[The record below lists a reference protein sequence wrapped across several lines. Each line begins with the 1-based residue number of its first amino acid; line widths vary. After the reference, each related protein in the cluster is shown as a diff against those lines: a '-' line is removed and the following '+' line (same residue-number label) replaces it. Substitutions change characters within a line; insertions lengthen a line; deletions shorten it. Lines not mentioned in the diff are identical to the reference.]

1 MGAEVVVDKVKEI
14 ATLTDIMQMFV
25 DKLKVLP
32 QNLEN
37 HALKLLMVLTI
48 LDITYQVFNVEEID
62 WTKWLTRKIMRVGLL
77 MWIIKEWDWLLREI
91 ATGFIRIGEIGFGGN
106 IKNCVYIDNPSKLI
120 SKANDIGDTILKA
133 TSMVSPRTW
142 ANLILWAF
150 LMVGFFFIAFSIIII
165 WIEFYMLTGI
175 GIMFIPFGT
184 LKVGENYFLNVC
196 KLVVGSGIKL
206 CVLNTMI
213 LLIEPIIEKI
223 TVTKGLGTGGFCYV
237 ITVVMILAYMTLKIP
252 DMAAAFLSGTPGMNA
267 AAAISTGMA
276 AVGLTLGG
284 LKTAINTVNAG
295 KGGVLGAKKGAE
307 TGSSIGGKVGGAV
320 GSLFGAGGAKVG
332 AKIGSAVG
340 GTVGAGLY
348 GTYSAAQ
355 LGKNFNK
362 NDNNSG
368 AKNSVKNAADKA
380 TEEASK
386 TATNTG
392 SSNDTGTS
400 KSSETTAS
408 SSTDTGTPSSV
419 ETTAS
424 PSTDTGTTT
433 SPEITTEPSIDTGSE
448 ANRKPFL
455 NGEELNETKG

>member
-1 MGAEVVVDKVKEI
+1 MGAEVVVEKVNQI
-14 ATLTDIMQMFV
+14 ATLTDVMEMFV

-62 WTKWLTRKIMRVGLL
+62 WTKWLVRKVMKVGLL
-77 MWIIKEWDWLLREI
+77 MWIIKEWDWLLKEI
-91 ATGFIRIGEIGFGGN
+91 VAGFIKIGEIGFGGK
-106 IKNCVYIDNPSKLI
+106 IQDCAYIDNPSKLI
-120 SKANDIGDTILKA
+120 SKANKAGDAILEA
-133 TSMVSPRTW
+133 TSMISPRTW

-213 LLIEPIIEKI
+213 LLIEPIIEKL
-223 TVTKGLGTGGFCYV
+223 TVTKNIGTNGFCYV

-284 LKTAINTVNAG
+284 IKSAVGVVDAG
-295 KGGVLGAKKGAE
+295 KGGVMGAKKGAE
-307 TGSSIGGKVGGAV
+307 TGGNIGGKVGGAV
-320 GSLFGAGGAKVG
+320 GSLFGKGGEAVG
-332 AKIGSAVG
+332 SKIGGVVG
-340 GTVGAGLY
+340 GTVGAGIY
-348 GTYSAAQ
+348 GTYSAAK

-368 AKNSVKNAADKA
+368 TKKTAKNVGDKV
-380 TEEASK
+380 TEEVSKAS
-386 TATNTG
+386 T
-392 SSNDTGTS
+392 DTGNSTS
-400 KSSETTAS
+400 HT
-408 SSTDTGTPSSV
+408 STDTGTQQAS
-419 ETTAS
+419 AS
-424 PSTDTGTTT
+424 PDTKETFNTT
-433 SPEITTEPSIDTGSE
+433 SDTGSE
-448 ANRKPFL
+448 LTRESP
-455 NGEELNETKG
+455 LNEEQK

>member
-1 MGAEVVVDKVKEI
+1 MGAEVVIGKINQI
-14 ATLTDIMQMFV
+14 ATLTDVMEMFV

-48 LDITYQVFNVEEID
+48 LDITYQVFSVEEID
-62 WTKWLTRKIMRVGLL
+62 WTKWLVRKVMKVGLL
-77 MWIIKEWDWLLREI
+77 MWIIKEWDWLLGEI
-91 ATGFIRIGEIGFGGN
+91 VAGFIKIGEIGFGGN
-106 IKNCVYIDNPSKLI
+106 IQDCVYIDNPSKLI
-120 SKANDIGDTILKA
+120 SKANKAGDAILEA
-133 TSMVSPRTW
+133 TSMISPRTW

-213 LLIEPIIEKI
+213 LLIEPIIEKL
-223 TVTKGLGTGGFCYV
+223 TVTKNIGTYGFCYV

-284 LKTAINTVNAG
+284 IKSAVGAVDAT
-295 KGGVLGAKKGAE
+295 KGGVMGAKKGAE
-307 TGSSIGGKVGGAV
+307 TGGDIGGKIGGTV
-320 GSLFGAGGAKVG
+320 GSLFGKGGEAVG
-332 AKIGSAVG
+332 SKIGSVIG
-340 GTVGAGLY
+340 GTVGAGIY
-348 GTYSAAQ
+348 GTYSAAK

-368 AKNSVKNAADKA
+368 TKKTAKNAADKV
-380 TEEASK
+380 TEEVSK
-386 TATNTG
+386 TSA
-392 SSNDTGTS
+392 DTGNSTS
-400 KSSETTAS
+400 HV
-408 SSTDTGTPSSV
+408 STDTGTQQPSAGP
-419 ETTAS
+419 ETKENFN
-424 PSTDTGTTT
+424 PT
-433 SPEITTEPSIDTGSE
+433 SDTGSE
-448 ANRKPFL
+448 LTRESP
-455 NGEELNETKG
+455 LNEEQK

>member
-1 MGAEVVVDKVKEI
+1 MGAEVVIGKINQI

-48 LDITYQVFNVEEID
+48 LDITYQVFSVEEID
-62 WTKWLTRKIMRVGLL
+62 WTKWLVRKVMKVGLL
-77 MWIIKEWDWLLREI
+77 MWIIKEWDWLLGEI
-91 ATGFIRIGEIGFGGN
+91 VAGFIKIGEIGFGGN
-106 IKNCVYIDNPSKLI
+106 IQDCVYIDNPSKLI
-120 SKANDIGDTILKA
+120 SKANKAGDAILEA
-133 TSMVSPRTW
+133 TSMISPRTW

-213 LLIEPIIEKI
+213 LLIEPIIEKL
-223 TVTKGLGTGGFCYV
+223 TVTKNIGTYGFCYV

-284 LKTAINTVNAG
+284 IKSAVGAVDAT
-295 KGGVLGAKKGAE
+295 KGGVMGAKKGAE
-307 TGSSIGGKVGGAV
+307 TGGDIGGKIGGTV
-320 GSLFGAGGAKVG
+320 GSLFGKGGEAVG
-332 AKIGSAVG
+332 SKIGSVIG
-340 GTVGAGLY
+340 GTVGAGVY

-368 AKNSVKNAADKA
+368 TKKTAKNAADKV
-380 TEEASK
+380 TEEVSK
-386 TATNTG
+386 TSADIGN
-392 SSNDTGTS
+392 STS
-400 KSSETTAS
+400 HV
-408 SSTDTGTPSSV
+408 STDTGTQQPSAGP
-419 ETTAS
+419 ETKENFN
-424 PSTDTGTTT
+424 PT
-433 SPEITTEPSIDTGSE
+433 SDTGSE
-448 ANRKPFL
+448 LTRESP
-455 NGEELNETKG
+455 LNEEQK

>member
-1 MGAEVVVDKVKEI
+1 MGAEVVIGKINQI
-14 ATLTDIMQMFV
+14 ATLTDVMEMFV

-48 LDITYQVFNVEEID
+48 LDITYQVFSVEEID
-62 WTKWLTRKIMRVGLL
+62 WTKWLVRKVMKVGLL
-77 MWIIKEWDWLLREI
+77 MWIIKEWDWLLGEI
-91 ATGFIRIGEIGFGGN
+91 VAGFIKIGEIGFGGN
-106 IKNCVYIDNPSKLI
+106 IQDCVYIDNPSKLI
-120 SKANDIGDTILKA
+120 SKANKAGDAILEA
-133 TSMVSPRTW
+133 TSMISPRTW

-213 LLIEPIIEKI
+213 LLIEPIIEKL
-223 TVTKGLGTGGFCYV
+223 TVTKNIGTNGFCYV

-284 LKTAINTVNAG
+284 IKSAVGAVDAT
-295 KGGVLGAKKGAE
+295 KGGVMGAKKGAE
-307 TGSSIGGKVGGAV
+307 TGGDIGGKIGGTV
-320 GSLFGAGGAKVG
+320 GSLFGKGGEAVG
-332 AKIGSAVG
+332 SKIGSVIG
-340 GTVGAGLY
+340 GTVGAGVY
-348 GTYSAAQ
+348 GTYSAAK

-368 AKNSVKNAADKA
+368 TKKTAKNAADKV
-380 TEEASK
+380 TEEVSK
-386 TATNTG
+386 TSADIGN
-392 SSNDTGTS
+392 STS
-400 KSSETTAS
+400 HV
-408 SSTDTGTPSSV
+408 STDTGTQQPSAGP
-419 ETTAS
+419 ETKENFN
-424 PSTDTGTTT
+424 PT
-433 SPEITTEPSIDTGSE
+433 SDTGSE
-448 ANRKPFL
+448 LTRESP
-455 NGEELNETKG
+455 LNEEQK

>member
-1 MGAEVVVDKVKEI
+1 MGAEVVVGKINQI
-14 ATLTDIMQMFV
+14 ATLTDVMEMFI

-62 WTKWLTRKIMRVGLL
+62 WTKWLVRKVMKVGLL

-91 ATGFIRIGEIGFGGN
+91 VAGFIKIGEIGFGGN
-106 IKNCVYIDNPSKLI
+106 IQDCVYIDNPSKLI
-120 SKANDIGDTILKA
+120 SKANKAGDAILEA
-133 TSMVSPRTW
+133 TSMISPRTW

-150 LMVGFFFIAFSIIII
+150 LMIGFFFIAFSIIII

-213 LLIEPIIEKI
+213 LLIEPIIEKL
-223 TVTKGLGTGGFCYV
+223 TVTKNIGTNGFCYV
-237 ITVVMILAYMTLKIP
+237 ITVIMILAYMTLKIP

-284 LKTAINTVNAG
+284 IKSAVGAVDAG
-295 KGGVLGAKKGAE
+295 KGGIMGAKKGAE
-307 TGSSIGGKVGGAV
+307 TGSNIGGKVGGAV
-320 GSLFGAGGAKVG
+320 GSLFGKSGEAVG
-332 AKIGSAVG
+332 SKIGSAVG
-340 GTVGAGLY
+340 GTMGAGVY
-348 GTYSAAQ
+348 GTYSAAK

-368 AKNSVKNAADKA
+368 TKKTAKNAADKV
-380 TEEASK
+380 TEEVSKAS
-386 TATNTG
+386 A
-392 SSNDTGTS
+392 DTGNTS
-400 KSSETTAS
+400 HPP
-408 SSTDTGTPSSV
+408 TDTGTQQASASS
-419 ETTAS
+419 
-424 PSTDTGTTT
+424 DTKENFNTT
-433 SPEITTEPSIDTGSE
+433 SDTGSE
-448 ANRKPFL
+448 LTRESP
-455 NGEELNETKG
+455 LNEEQK

>member
-1 MGAEVVVDKVKEI
+1 MGAEVVIGKINQI
-14 ATLTDIMQMFV
+14 ATLTDVMEMFV

-48 LDITYQVFNVEEID
+48 LDITYQVFSVEEID
-62 WTKWLTRKIMRVGLL
+62 WTKWLVRKVMKVGLL
-77 MWIIKEWDWLLREI
+77 MWIIKEWDWLLGEI
-91 ATGFIRIGEIGFGGN
+91 VAGFIKIGEIGFGGN
-106 IKNCVYIDNPSKLI
+106 IQDCVYIDNPSKLI
-120 SKANDIGDTILKA
+120 SKANKAGDAILEA
-133 TSMVSPRTW
+133 TSMISPRTW

-213 LLIEPIIEKI
+213 LLIEPIIEKL
-223 TVTKGLGTGGFCYV
+223 TVTKNIGTNGFCYV

-284 LKTAINTVNAG
+284 IKSAVGAVDAT
-295 KGGVLGAKKGAE
+295 KGGVMGAKKGAE
-307 TGSSIGGKVGGAV
+307 TGGDIGGKIGGTV
-320 GSLFGAGGAKVG
+320 GSLFGKGGEAVG
-332 AKIGSAVG
+332 SKIGSVIG
-340 GTVGAGLY
+340 GTVGAGIY
-348 GTYSAAQ
+348 GTYSAAK

-368 AKNSVKNAADKA
+368 TKKTAKNAADKV
-380 TEEASK
+380 TEEVSK
-386 TATNTG
+386 TSA
-392 SSNDTGTS
+392 DTGNSTS
-400 KSSETTAS
+400 HV
-408 SSTDTGTPSSV
+408 STDTGTQQPSAGP
-419 ETTAS
+419 ETKENFN
-424 PSTDTGTTT
+424 PT
-433 SPEITTEPSIDTGSE
+433 SDTGSE
-448 ANRKPFL
+448 LTRESP
-455 NGEELNETKG
+455 LNEEQK

>member
-1 MGAEVVVDKVKEI
+1 MGAEVVIGKINQI
-14 ATLTDIMQMFV
+14 ATLTDVMEMFV

-48 LDITYQVFNVEEID
+48 LDITYQVFSVEEID
-62 WTKWLTRKIMRVGLL
+62 WTKWLVRKVMKVGLL
-77 MWIIKEWDWLLREI
+77 MWIIKEWDWLLGEI
-91 ATGFIRIGEIGFGGN
+91 VAGFIKIGEIGFGGN
-106 IKNCVYIDNPSKLI
+106 IQDCVYIDNPSKLI
-120 SKANDIGDTILKA
+120 SKANKAGDAILEA
-133 TSMVSPRTW
+133 TSMISPRTW

-213 LLIEPIIEKI
+213 LLIEPIIEKL
-223 TVTKGLGTGGFCYV
+223 TVTKNIGTNGFCYV

-284 LKTAINTVNAG
+284 IKSAVGAVDAG
-295 KGGVLGAKKGAE
+295 KGGVMGAKKGAE
-307 TGSSIGGKVGGAV
+307 TGGNIGGKVGGAV
-320 GSLFGAGGAKVG
+320 GSLFGKGGEAVG
-332 AKIGSAVG
+332 SKIGGVVG
-340 GTVGAGLY
+340 GTVGAGIY
-348 GTYSAAQ
+348 GTYSAAK

-368 AKNSVKNAADKA
+368 TKKTAKNVGDKV
-380 TEEASK
+380 TEEVSKAS
-386 TATNTG
+386 T
-392 SSNDTGTS
+392 DTGNSTS
-400 KSSETTAS
+400 HT
-408 SSTDTGTPSSV
+408 STDTGTQQAS
-419 ETTAS
+419 AS
-424 PSTDTGTTT
+424 PDTKETFNTT
-433 SPEITTEPSIDTGSE
+433 SDTGSE
-448 ANRKPFL
+448 LTRESP
-455 NGEELNETKG
+455 LNEEQK

>member
-1 MGAEVVVDKVKEI
+1 MGAEVVIGKINQI
-14 ATLTDIMQMFV
+14 ATLTDVMEMFV

-48 LDITYQVFNVEEID
+48 LDITYQVFSVEEID
-62 WTKWLTRKIMRVGLL
+62 WTKWLVRKVMKVGLL
-77 MWIIKEWDWLLREI
+77 MWIIKEWDWLLGEI
-91 ATGFIRIGEIGFGGN
+91 VAGFIKIGEIGFGGN
-106 IKNCVYIDNPSKLI
+106 IQDCVYIDNPSKLI
-120 SKANDIGDTILKA
+120 SKANKAGDAILEA
-133 TSMVSPRTW
+133 TSMISPRTW

-213 LLIEPIIEKI
+213 LLIEPIIEKL
-223 TVTKGLGTGGFCYV
+223 TVTKNIGTYGFCYV

-284 LKTAINTVNAG
+284 IKSAVGAVDAT
-295 KGGVLGAKKGAE
+295 KGGVMGAKKGAE
-307 TGSSIGGKVGGAV
+307 TGGDIGGK
-320 GSLFGAGGAKVG
+320 
-332 AKIGSAVG
+332 IG
-340 GTVGAGLY
+340 GTVGAGVLV
-348 GTYSAAQ
+348 
-355 LGKNFNK
+355 LK
-362 NDNNSG
+362 
-368 AKNSVKNAADKA
+368 
-380 TEEASK
+380 
-386 TATNTG
+386 
-392 SSNDTGTS
+392 
-400 KSSETTAS
+400 
-408 SSTDTGTPSSV
+408 
-419 ETTAS
+419 
-424 PSTDTGTTT
+424 
-433 SPEITTEPSIDTGSE
+433 
-448 ANRKPFL
+448 
-455 NGEELNETKG
+455 

>member
-1 MGAEVVVDKVKEI
+1 MGAEVVVEKVNQI
-14 ATLTDIMQMFV
+14 ATLTDVMEMFV

-62 WTKWLTRKIMRVGLL
+62 WTKWLVRKVMKVGLL
-77 MWIIKEWDWLLREI
+77 MWIIKEWDWLLGEI
-91 ATGFIRIGEIGFGGN
+91 VAGFIKIGEIGFGGK
-106 IKNCVYIDNPSKLI
+106 IQDCAYIDNPSKLI
-120 SKANDIGDTILKA
+120 SKANKAGDAILEA
-133 TSMVSPRTW
+133 TSMISPRTW

-213 LLIEPIIEKI
+213 LLIEPIIEKL
-223 TVTKGLGTGGFCYV
+223 TVTKNIGTNGFCYV

-284 LKTAINTVNAG
+284 IKSAVGAVDAG
-295 KGGVLGAKKGAE
+295 KGGVMGAKKGAE
-307 TGSSIGGKVGGAV
+307 TGGNIGGKVGGAV
-320 GSLFGAGGAKVG
+320 GSLFGKGGEAVG
-332 AKIGSAVG
+332 SKIGGVVG
-340 GTVGAGLY
+340 GTVGAGVY
-348 GTYSAAQ
+348 GTYSAAK

-368 AKNSVKNAADKA
+368 TKKTAKNVGDKV
-380 TEEASK
+380 TEEVSKAS
-386 TATNTG
+386 T
-392 SSNDTGTS
+392 DTGNSTS
-400 KSSETTAS
+400 HT
-408 SSTDTGTPSSV
+408 STDTGTQQAS
-419 ETTAS
+419 AS
-424 PSTDTGTTT
+424 PDTKETFNTT
-433 SPEITTEPSIDTGSE
+433 SDTGSE
-448 ANRKPFL
+448 LTRESP
-455 NGEELNETKG
+455 LNEEQK

>member
-1 MGAEVVVDKVKEI
+1 MGAEVVVEKVNQI
-14 ATLTDIMQMFV
+14 ATLTDVMEMFV

-62 WTKWLTRKIMRVGLL
+62 WTKWLVRKVMKVGLL
-77 MWIIKEWDWLLREI
+77 MWIIKEWDWLLKEI
-91 ATGFIRIGEIGFGGN
+91 VAGFIKIGEIGFGGK
-106 IKNCVYIDNPSKLI
+106 IQDCAYIDNPSKLI
-120 SKANDIGDTILKA
+120 SKANKAGDAILEA
-133 TSMVSPRTW
+133 TSMISPRTW

-213 LLIEPIIEKI
+213 LLIEPIIEKL
-223 TVTKGLGTGGFCYV
+223 TVTKNIGTNGFCYV

-284 LKTAINTVNAG
+284 IKSAVGAVDAG
-295 KGGVLGAKKGAE
+295 KGGVMGAKKGAE
-307 TGSSIGGKVGGAV
+307 TGGNIGGKVGGAV
-320 GSLFGAGGAKVG
+320 GSLFGKGGEAVG
-332 AKIGSAVG
+332 SKIGGVVG
-340 GTVGAGLY
+340 GTVGAGVY
-348 GTYSAAQ
+348 GTYSAAK

-368 AKNSVKNAADKA
+368 TKKTAKNVGDKV
-380 TEEASK
+380 TEEVSKAS
-386 TATNTG
+386 T
-392 SSNDTGTS
+392 DTGNSTS
-400 KSSETTAS
+400 HT
-408 SSTDTGTPSSV
+408 STDTGTQQAS
-419 ETTAS
+419 AS
-424 PSTDTGTTT
+424 PDTKETFNTT
-433 SPEITTEPSIDTGSE
+433 SDTGSE
-448 ANRKPFL
+448 LTRESP
-455 NGEELNETKG
+455 LNEEQK

>member
-1 MGAEVVVDKVKEI
+1 MGAEVVIGKINQI
-14 ATLTDIMQMFV
+14 ATLTDVMEMFV

-48 LDITYQVFNVEEID
+48 LDITYQVFSVEEID
-62 WTKWLTRKIMRVGLL
+62 WTKWLVRKVMKVGLL
-77 MWIIKEWDWLLREI
+77 MWIIKEWDWLLGEI
-91 ATGFIRIGEIGFGGN
+91 VAGFIKIGEIGFGGN
-106 IKNCVYIDNPSKLI
+106 IQDCVYIDNPSKLI
-120 SKANDIGDTILKA
+120 SKANKAGDAILEA
-133 TSMVSPRTW
+133 TSMISPRTW

-213 LLIEPIIEKI
+213 LLIEPIIEKL
-223 TVTKGLGTGGFCYV
+223 TVTKNIGTYGFCYV

-284 LKTAINTVNAG
+284 IKSAVGAVDAT
-295 KGGVLGAKKGAE
+295 KGGVMGAKKGAE
-307 TGSSIGGKVGGAV
+307 TGGDIGGKIGGTV
-320 GSLFGAGGAKVG
+320 GSLFGKGGEAIG
-332 AKIGSAVG
+332 SKIGSVIG
-340 GTVGAGLY
+340 GTVGAGVY
-348 GTYSAAQ
+348 GTYSAAK

-368 AKNSVKNAADKA
+368 TKKTAKNAADKV
-380 TEEASK
+380 TEEVSK
-386 TATNTG
+386 TSADIGN
-392 SSNDTGTS
+392 STS
-400 KSSETTAS
+400 HV
-408 SSTDTGTPSSV
+408 STDTGTQQPSAGP
-419 ETTAS
+419 ETKENFN
-424 PSTDTGTTT
+424 PT
-433 SPEITTEPSIDTGSE
+433 SDTGSE
-448 ANRKPFL
+448 LTRESP
-455 NGEELNETKG
+455 LNEEQK

>member
-1 MGAEVVVDKVKEI
+1 MGAEVVVGKINQI
-14 ATLTDIMQMFV
+14 ATLTDVMEMFI

-62 WTKWLTRKIMRVGLL
+62 WTKWLVRKVMKVGLL

-91 ATGFIRIGEIGFGGN
+91 VAGFIKIGEIGFGGN
-106 IKNCVYIDNPSKLI
+106 IQDCVYIDNPSKLI
-120 SKANDIGDTILKA
+120 SKANKAGDAILEA
-133 TSMVSPRTW
+133 TSMISPRTW

-150 LMVGFFFIAFSIIII
+150 LMIGFFFIAFSIIII

-213 LLIEPIIEKI
+213 LLIEPIIEKL
-223 TVTKGLGTGGFCYV
+223 TVTKNIGTNGFCYV
-237 ITVVMILAYMTLKIP
+237 ITVIMILAYMTLKIP

-284 LKTAINTVNAG
+284 IKSAVGAVDAG
-295 KGGVLGAKKGAE
+295 KGGIMGAKKGAE
-307 TGSSIGGKVGGAV
+307 TGSNIGGKVGGAV
-320 GSLFGAGGAKVG
+320 GSLFGKSGEAVG
-332 AKIGSAVG
+332 SKIGSAVG
-340 GTVGAGLY
+340 GTMGAGVY
-348 GTYSAAQ
+348 GTYSAAK

-368 AKNSVKNAADKA
+368 TKKTAKNAADKV
-380 TEEASK
+380 TEEVSKAS
-386 TATNTG
+386 A
-392 SSNDTGTS
+392 DTGNTS
-400 KSSETTAS
+400 HPP
-408 SSTDTGTPSSV
+408 TDTGTQQASASS
-419 ETTAS
+419 
-424 PSTDTGTTT
+424 DTKENFNTT
-433 SPEITTEPSIDTGSE
+433 SDTGSE
-448 ANRKPFL
+448 LTREFP
-455 NGEELNETKG
+455 LNEEQK

>member
-120 SKANDIGDTILKA
+120 SKANEIGDTILKA

-213 LLIEPIIEKI
+213 LLIEPIIEKL
-223 TVTKGLGTGGFCYV
+223 TVTKNIGTYGFCYV

-284 LKTAINTVNAG
+284 IKSAVGAVDAT
-295 KGGVLGAKKGAE
+295 KGGVMGAKKGAE
-307 TGSSIGGKVGGAV
+307 TGGDIGGKIGGTV
-320 GSLFGAGGAKVG
+320 GSLFGKGGEAVG
-332 AKIGSAVG
+332 SKIGSVIG
-340 GTVGAGLY
+340 GTVGAGIY
-348 GTYSAAQ
+348 GTYSAAK

-368 AKNSVKNAADKA
+368 TKKTAKNAADKV
-380 TEEASK
+380 TEEVSK
-386 TATNTG
+386 TSA
-392 SSNDTGTS
+392 DTGNSTS
-400 KSSETTAS
+400 HV
-408 SSTDTGTPSSV
+408 STDTGTQQASAGP
-419 ETTAS
+419 ETEENFN
-424 PSTDTGTTT
+424 PT
-433 SPEITTEPSIDTGSE
+433 SDTGSE
-448 ANRKPFL
+448 LTRESPRN
-455 NGEELNETKG
+455 EEQK

>member
-1 MGAEVVVDKVKEI
+1 MGAEVVIGKINQI
-14 ATLTDIMQMFV
+14 ATLTDVMEMFV

-48 LDITYQVFNVEEID
+48 LDITYQVFSVEEID
-62 WTKWLTRKIMRVGLL
+62 WTKWLVRKVMKVGLL
-77 MWIIKEWDWLLREI
+77 MWIIKEWDWLLGEI
-91 ATGFIRIGEIGFGGN
+91 VAGFIKIGEIGFGGN
-106 IKNCVYIDNPSKLI
+106 IQDCVYIDNPSKLI
-120 SKANDIGDTILKA
+120 SKANKAGDAILEA
-133 TSMVSPRTW
+133 TSMISPRTW

-213 LLIEPIIEKI
+213 LLIEPIIEKL
-223 TVTKGLGTGGFCYV
+223 TVTKNIGTYGFCYV

-284 LKTAINTVNAG
+284 IKSAVGAVDAT
-295 KGGVLGAKKGAE
+295 KGGVMGAKKGAE
-307 TGSSIGGKVGGAV
+307 TGGDIGGKIGGTV
-320 GSLFGAGGAKVG
+320 GSLFGKGGEAVG
-332 AKIGSAVG
+332 SKIGSVIG
-340 GTVGAGLY
+340 GTVGAGVY
-348 GTYSAAQ
+348 GTYSAAK

-368 AKNSVKNAADKA
+368 TKKTAKNVGDKV
-380 TEEASK
+380 TEEVSKAS
-386 TATNTG
+386 T
-392 SSNDTGTS
+392 DTGNSTS
-400 KSSETTAS
+400 HT
-408 SSTDTGTPSSV
+408 STDTGTQQAS
-419 ETTAS
+419 AS
-424 PSTDTGTTT
+424 PDTKETFNTT
-433 SPEITTEPSIDTGSE
+433 SDTGSE
-448 ANRKPFL
+448 LTRESP
-455 NGEELNETKG
+455 LNEEQK

>member
-1 MGAEVVVDKVKEI
+1 MGAEVVVGKINQI
-14 ATLTDIMQMFV
+14 ATLTDVMEMFV

-62 WTKWLTRKIMRVGLL
+62 WTKWLVRKVMKVGLL

-91 ATGFIRIGEIGFGGN
+91 VAGFIKIGEIGFGGN
-106 IKNCVYIDNPSKLI
+106 IQDCVYIDNPSKLI
-120 SKANDIGDTILKA
+120 SKANKAGDAILEA
-133 TSMVSPRTW
+133 TSMISPRTW

-213 LLIEPIIEKI
+213 LLIEPIIEKL
-223 TVTKGLGTGGFCYV
+223 TVTKNIGTYGFCYV

-284 LKTAINTVNAG
+284 IKSAVGAVDAT
-295 KGGVLGAKKGAE
+295 KGGVMGAKKGAE
-307 TGSSIGGKVGGAV
+307 TGGNIGGKIGGTV
-320 GSLFGAGGAKVG
+320 GSLFGAGGEAAG
-332 AKIGSAVG
+332 SKIGSVVG
-340 GTVGAGLY
+340 GTIGAGVY
-348 GTYSAAQ
+348 GTYSAAK

-368 AKNSVKNAADKA
+368 TKKTAKNAADKV
-380 TEEASK
+380 TEEVSKAS
-386 TATNTG
+386 ADTG
-392 SSNDTGTS
+392 KSASHAPIDTGTQQTS
-400 KSSETTAS
+400 PSPETKENFNTTS
-408 SSTDTGTPSSV
+408 DTGNELTR
-419 ETTAS
+419 ES
-424 PSTDTGTTT
+424 P
-433 SPEITTEPSIDTGSE
+433 
-448 ANRKPFL
+448 
-455 NGEELNETKG
+455 LNEEQK

>member
-1 MGAEVVVDKVKEI
+1 MGAEVVIGKINQI
-14 ATLTDIMQMFV
+14 ATLTDVMEMFV

-48 LDITYQVFNVEEID
+48 LDITYQVFSVEEID
-62 WTKWLTRKIMRVGLL
+62 WTKWLVRKVMKVGLL
-77 MWIIKEWDWLLREI
+77 MWIIKEWDWLLGEI
-91 ATGFIRIGEIGFGGN
+91 VAGFIKIGEIGFGGN
-106 IKNCVYIDNPSKLI
+106 IQDCVYIDNPSKLI
-120 SKANDIGDTILKA
+120 SKANKAGDAILEA
-133 TSMVSPRTW
+133 TSMISPRTW

-213 LLIEPIIEKI
+213 LLIEPIIEKL
-223 TVTKGLGTGGFCYV
+223 TVTKNIGTYGFCYV

-284 LKTAINTVNAG
+284 IKSAVGAVDAT
-295 KGGVLGAKKGAE
+295 KGGVMGAKKGAE
-307 TGSSIGGKVGGAV
+307 TGGGIGGKIGGTV
-320 GSLFGAGGAKVG
+320 GSLFGKGGEAVG
-332 AKIGSAVG
+332 SKIGSVIG
-340 GTVGAGLY
+340 GTVGAGIY
-348 GTYSAAQ
+348 GTYSAAK

-368 AKNSVKNAADKA
+368 TKKTAKNAADKV
-380 TEEASK
+380 TEEVSK
-386 TATNTG
+386 TSADIGN
-392 SSNDTGTS
+392 STS
-400 KSSETTAS
+400 HV
-408 SSTDTGTPSSV
+408 STDTGTQQPS
-419 ETTAS
+419 AG
-424 PSTDTGTTT
+424 P
-433 SPEITTEPSIDTGSE
+433 
-448 ANRKPFL
+448 
-455 NGEELNETKG
+455 ETKENFNPTSDTEVN

>member
-1 MGAEVVVDKVKEI
+1 MGAEVVVEKVNQI
-14 ATLTDIMQMFV
+14 ATLTDVMEMFV

-62 WTKWLTRKIMRVGLL
+62 WTKWLVRKVMKVGLL
-77 MWIIKEWDWLLREI
+77 MWIIKEWDWLLGEI
-91 ATGFIRIGEIGFGGN
+91 VAGFIKIGEIGFGGK
-106 IKNCVYIDNPSKLI
+106 IQDCAYIDNPSKLI
-120 SKANDIGDTILKA
+120 SKANKAGDAILEA
-133 TSMVSPRTW
+133 TSMISPRTW

-213 LLIEPIIEKI
+213 LLIEPIIEKL
-223 TVTKGLGTGGFCYV
+223 TVTKNIGTNGFCYV

-284 LKTAINTVNAG
+284 IKSAVGAVDAG
-295 KGGVLGAKKGAE
+295 KGGVMGAKKGAE
-307 TGSSIGGKVGGAV
+307 TGGNIGGKVGGAV
-320 GSLFGAGGAKVG
+320 GSLFGKGGEAVG
-332 AKIGSAVG
+332 SKIGGVVG
-340 GTVGAGLY
+340 GTVGAGVY
-348 GTYSAAQ
+348 GTYSAAK

-368 AKNSVKNAADKA
+368 TKKTAKNVGDKV
-380 TEEASK
+380 TEEVSKAS
-386 TATNTG
+386 T
-392 SSNDTGTS
+392 DTGNSTS
-400 KSSETTAS
+400 HT
-408 SSTDTGTPSSV
+408 STDTGTQQASANPDTK
-419 ETTAS
+419 ETFN
-424 PSTDTGTTT
+424 TT
-433 SPEITTEPSIDTGSE
+433 SDTGSE
-448 ANRKPFL
+448 LTRESP
-455 NGEELNETKG
+455 LNEEQK

>member
-1 MGAEVVVDKVKEI
+1 MGAEVVIGKINQI
-14 ATLTDIMQMFV
+14 ATLTDVMEMFV

-48 LDITYQVFNVEEID
+48 LDITYQVFSVEEID
-62 WTKWLTRKIMRVGLL
+62 WTKWLVRKVMKVGLL
-77 MWIIKEWDWLLREI
+77 MWIIKEWDWLLGEI
-91 ATGFIRIGEIGFGGN
+91 VAGFIKIGEIGFGGN
-106 IKNCVYIDNPSKLI
+106 IQDCVYIDNPSKLI
-120 SKANDIGDTILKA
+120 SKANKAGDAILEA
-133 TSMVSPRTW
+133 TSMISPRTW

-213 LLIEPIIEKI
+213 LLIEPIIEKL
-223 TVTKGLGTGGFCYV
+223 TVTKNIGTYGFCYV

-284 LKTAINTVNAG
+284 IKSAVGAVDAT
-295 KGGVLGAKKGAE
+295 KGGVMGAKKGAE
-307 TGSSIGGKVGGAV
+307 TGGGIGGKIGGTV
-320 GSLFGAGGAKVG
+320 GSLFGKGGEAVG
-332 AKIGSAVG
+332 SKIGSVIG
-340 GTVGAGLY
+340 GTVGAGIY
-348 GTYSAAQ
+348 GTYSAAK

-368 AKNSVKNAADKA
+368 TKKTAKNAADKV
-380 TEEASK
+380 TEEVSK
-386 TATNTG
+386 TSADIGN
-392 SSNDTGTS
+392 STS
-400 KSSETTAS
+400 HV
-408 SSTDTGTPSSV
+408 STDTGTQQPSAGP
-419 ETTAS
+419 ETKENFN
-424 PSTDTGTTT
+424 PT
-433 SPEITTEPSIDTGSE
+433 SDTGSE
-448 ANRKPFL
+448 LTRESP
-455 NGEELNETKG
+455 LNEEQK

>member
-120 SKANDIGDTILKA
+120 SKANEIGDTILKA

-213 LLIEPIIEKI
+213 LLIEPIIEKL
-223 TVTKGLGTGGFCYV
+223 TVTKNIGTYGFCYV

-284 LKTAINTVNAG
+284 IKSAVGAVDAT
-295 KGGVLGAKKGAE
+295 KGGVMGAKKGAE
-307 TGSSIGGKVGGAV
+307 TGGDIGGKIGGTV
-320 GSLFGAGGAKVG
+320 GSLFGKGGEAVG
-332 AKIGSAVG
+332 SKIGSVIG
-340 GTVGAGLY
+340 GTVGAGVY
-348 GTYSAAQ
+348 GTYSAAK

-368 AKNSVKNAADKA
+368 TKKTAKNAADKV
-380 TEEASK
+380 TEEVSK
-386 TATNTG
+386 TSADIGN
-392 SSNDTGTS
+392 STS
-400 KSSETTAS
+400 HV
-408 SSTDTGTPSSV
+408 STDTGTQQPSAGP
-419 ETTAS
+419 ETKENFN
-424 PSTDTGTTT
+424 PT
-433 SPEITTEPSIDTGSE
+433 SDTGSE
-448 ANRKPFL
+448 LTRESP
-455 NGEELNETKG
+455 LNEEQK

>member
-1 MGAEVVVDKVKEI
+1 MGAEVVVGKINQI
-14 ATLTDIMQMFV
+14 ATLTDVMEMFI

-62 WTKWLTRKIMRVGLL
+62 WTKWLVRKVMKVGLL
-77 MWIIKEWDWLLREI
+77 MWIIKEWDWLLGEI
-91 ATGFIRIGEIGFGGN
+91 VAGFIKIGEIGFGGN
-106 IKNCVYIDNPSKLI
+106 IQDCVYIDNPSKLI
-120 SKANDIGDTILKA
+120 SKANKAGDAILEA
-133 TSMVSPRTW
+133 TSMISPRTW

-150 LMVGFFFIAFSIIII
+150 LMIGFFFIAFSIIII

-213 LLIEPIIEKI
+213 LLIEPIIEKL
-223 TVTKGLGTGGFCYV
+223 TVTKNIGTNGFCYV
-237 ITVVMILAYMTLKIP
+237 ITVIMILAYMTLKIP

-284 LKTAINTVNAG
+284 IKSAVGAVDAG
-295 KGGVLGAKKGAE
+295 KGGIMGAKKGAE
-307 TGSSIGGKVGGAV
+307 TGSNIGGKVGGAV
-320 GSLFGAGGAKVG
+320 GSLFGKSGEAVG
-332 AKIGSAVG
+332 SKIGSAVG
-340 GTVGAGLY
+340 GTMGAGVY
-348 GTYSAAQ
+348 GTYSAAK

-368 AKNSVKNAADKA
+368 TKKTAKNAADKV
-380 TEEASK
+380 TEEVSKAS
-386 TATNTG
+386 A
-392 SSNDTGTS
+392 DTGNTS
-400 KSSETTAS
+400 HPP
-408 SSTDTGTPSSV
+408 TDTGTQQASASS
-419 ETTAS
+419 
-424 PSTDTGTTT
+424 DTKENFNTT
-433 SPEITTEPSIDTGSE
+433 SDTGSE
-448 ANRKPFL
+448 LTREFP
-455 NGEELNETKG
+455 LNEEQK

>member
-1 MGAEVVVDKVKEI
+1 MGAEVVIGKINQI
-14 ATLTDIMQMFV
+14 ATLTDVMEMFV

-62 WTKWLTRKIMRVGLL
+62 WTKWLVRKVMKVGLL

-91 ATGFIRIGEIGFGGN
+91 VAGFIKIGEIGFGGN
-106 IKNCVYIDNPSKLI
+106 IQDCVYIDNPSKLI
-120 SKANDIGDTILKA
+120 SKANKAGDAILEA
-133 TSMVSPRTW
+133 TSMISPRTW

-213 LLIEPIIEKI
+213 LLIEPIIEKL
-223 TVTKGLGTGGFCYV
+223 TVTKNIGTYGFCYV

-284 LKTAINTVNAG
+284 IKSAVGAVDAT
-295 KGGVLGAKKGAE
+295 KGGVMGAKKGAE
-307 TGSSIGGKVGGAV
+307 TGGGIGGKIGGTV
-320 GSLFGAGGAKVG
+320 GSLFGKGGEAVG
-332 AKIGSAVG
+332 SKIGSVIG
-340 GTVGAGLY
+340 GTVGAGVY
-348 GTYSAAQ
+348 GTYSAAK

-368 AKNSVKNAADKA
+368 TKKTAKNAADKV
-380 TEEASK
+380 TEEVSK
-386 TATNTG
+386 TSA
-392 SSNDTGTS
+392 DTGNSTS
-400 KSSETTAS
+400 HV
-408 SSTDTGTPSSV
+408 STDTGTQQPSAGP
-419 ETTAS
+419 ETKENFN
-424 PSTDTGTTT
+424 PT
-433 SPEITTEPSIDTGSE
+433 SDTGSE
-448 ANRKPFL
+448 LTRESP
-455 NGEELNETKG
+455 LNEEQK

>member
-1 MGAEVVVDKVKEI
+1 MGAEVVVEKVNQI
-14 ATLTDIMQMFV
+14 ATLTDVMEMFV

-62 WTKWLTRKIMRVGLL
+62 WTKWLVRKVMKVGLL
-77 MWIIKEWDWLLREI
+77 MWIIKEWDWLLGEI
-91 ATGFIRIGEIGFGGN
+91 VAGFIKIGEIGFGGK
-106 IKNCVYIDNPSKLI
+106 IQDCAYIDNPSKLI
-120 SKANDIGDTILKA
+120 SKANKAGDAILEA
-133 TSMVSPRTW
+133 TSMISPRTW

-213 LLIEPIIEKI
+213 LLIEPIIEKL
-223 TVTKGLGTGGFCYV
+223 TVTKNIGTYGFCYV

-284 LKTAINTVNAG
+284 IKSAVGAVDAT
-295 KGGVLGAKKGAE
+295 KGGVMGAKKGAE
-307 TGSSIGGKVGGAV
+307 TGGDIGGKIGGTV
-320 GSLFGAGGAKVG
+320 GSLFGKGGEAVG
-332 AKIGSAVG
+332 SKIGSVIG
-340 GTVGAGLY
+340 GTVGAGIY
-348 GTYSAAQ
+348 GTYSAAK

-368 AKNSVKNAADKA
+368 TKKTAKNAADKV
-380 TEEASK
+380 TEEVSK
-386 TATNTG
+386 TSA
-392 SSNDTGTS
+392 DTGNSTS
-400 KSSETTAS
+400 HV
-408 SSTDTGTPSSV
+408 STDTGTQQPSAGP
-419 ETTAS
+419 ETKENFN
-424 PSTDTGTTT
+424 PT
-433 SPEITTEPSIDTGSE
+433 SDTGSE
-448 ANRKPFL
+448 LTRESP
-455 NGEELNETKG
+455 LNEEQK

>member
-1 MGAEVVVDKVKEI
+1 MGAEVVIGKINQI
-14 ATLTDIMQMFV
+14 ATLTDVMEMFV

-48 LDITYQVFNVEEID
+48 LDITYQVFSVEEID
-62 WTKWLTRKIMRVGLL
+62 WTKWLVRKVMKVGLL
-77 MWIIKEWDWLLREI
+77 MWIIKEWDWLLGEI
-91 ATGFIRIGEIGFGGN
+91 VAGFIKIGEIGFGGN
-106 IKNCVYIDNPSKLI
+106 IQDCIYIDNPSKLI
-120 SKANDIGDTILKA
+120 SKANKAGDAILEA
-133 TSMVSPRTW
+133 TSMISPRTW

-213 LLIEPIIEKI
+213 LLIEPIIEKL
-223 TVTKGLGTGGFCYV
+223 TVTKNIGTYGFCYV

-284 LKTAINTVNAG
+284 IKSAVGAVDAT
-295 KGGVLGAKKGAE
+295 KGGVMGAKKGAE
-307 TGSSIGGKVGGAV
+307 TGGDIGGKIGGTV
-320 GSLFGAGGAKVG
+320 GSLFGKGGEAVG
-332 AKIGSAVG
+332 SKIGSVIG
-340 GTVGAGLY
+340 GTVGAGIY
-348 GTYSAAQ
+348 GTYSAAK

-368 AKNSVKNAADKA
+368 TKKTAKNAADKV
-380 TEEASK
+380 TEEVSK
-386 TATNTG
+386 TSA
-392 SSNDTGTS
+392 DTGNSTS
-400 KSSETTAS
+400 HV
-408 SSTDTGTPSSV
+408 STDTGTQQASAGP
-419 ETTAS
+419 ETEENFN
-424 PSTDTGTTT
+424 PT
-433 SPEITTEPSIDTGSE
+433 SDTGSE
-448 ANRKPFL
+448 LTRESPRN
-455 NGEELNETKG
+455 EEQK

>member
-1 MGAEVVVDKVKEI
+1 MGAEVVIGKINQI
-14 ATLTDIMQMFV
+14 ATLTDVMEMFV

-48 LDITYQVFNVEEID
+48 LDITYQVFSVEEID
-62 WTKWLTRKIMRVGLL
+62 WTKWLVRKVMKVGLL
-77 MWIIKEWDWLLREI
+77 MWIIKEWDWLLGEI
-91 ATGFIRIGEIGFGGN
+91 VAGFIKIGEIGFGGN
-106 IKNCVYIDNPSKLI
+106 IQDCVYIDNPSKLI
-120 SKANDIGDTILKA
+120 SKANKAGDAILEA
-133 TSMVSPRTW
+133 TSMISPRTW

-213 LLIEPIIEKI
+213 LLIEPIIEKL
-223 TVTKGLGTGGFCYV
+223 TVTKNIGTYGFCYV

-284 LKTAINTVNAG
+284 IKSAVGAVDAT
-295 KGGVLGAKKGAE
+295 KGGVMGAKKGAE
-307 TGSSIGGKVGGAV
+307 TGGDIGGKIGGTV
-320 GSLFGAGGAKVG
+320 GSLFGKGGEAVG
-332 AKIGSAVG
+332 SKIGSVIG
-340 GTVGAGLY
+340 GTVGAGVY
-348 GTYSAAQ
+348 GTYSAAK

-368 AKNSVKNAADKA
+368 TKKTAKNAADKV
-380 TEEASK
+380 TEEVSK
-386 TATNTG
+386 TSADIGN
-392 SSNDTGTS
+392 STS
-400 KSSETTAS
+400 HV
-408 SSTDTGTPSSV
+408 STDTGTQQPSAGP
-419 ETTAS
+419 ETKENFN
-424 PSTDTGTTT
+424 PT
-433 SPEITTEPSIDTGSE
+433 SDTGSE
-448 ANRKPFL
+448 LTRESP
-455 NGEELNETKG
+455 LNEEQK

>member
-1 MGAEVVVDKVKEI
+1 MGAEVVIGKINQI
-14 ATLTDIMQMFV
+14 ATLTDVMEMFV

-48 LDITYQVFNVEEID
+48 LDITYQVFSVEEID
-62 WTKWLTRKIMRVGLL
+62 WTKWLVRKVMKVGLL
-77 MWIIKEWDWLLREI
+77 MWIIKEWDWLLGEI
-91 ATGFIRIGEIGFGGN
+91 VAGFIKIGEIGFGGN
-106 IKNCVYIDNPSKLI
+106 IQDCVYIDNPSKLI
-120 SKANDIGDTILKA
+120 SKANKAGDAILEA
-133 TSMVSPRTW
+133 TSMISPRTW

-213 LLIEPIIEKI
+213 LLIEPIIEKL
-223 TVTKGLGTGGFCYV
+223 TVTKNIGTYGFCYV

-284 LKTAINTVNAG
+284 IKSAVGAVDAT
-295 KGGVLGAKKGAE
+295 KGGVMGAKKGAE
-307 TGSSIGGKVGGAV
+307 TGGDIGGKIGGTV
-320 GSLFGAGGAKVG
+320 GSLFGKGGEAVG
-332 AKIGSAVG
+332 SKIGSVIG
-340 GTVGAGLY
+340 GTVGAGIY
-348 GTYSAAQ
+348 GTYSAAK

-368 AKNSVKNAADKA
+368 TKKTAKNAADKV
-380 TEEASK
+380 TEEVSK
-386 TATNTG
+386 TSADIGN
-392 SSNDTGTS
+392 STS
-400 KSSETTAS
+400 HV
-408 SSTDTGTPSSV
+408 STDTGTQQPSAGP
-419 ETTAS
+419 ETKENFN
-424 PSTDTGTTT
+424 PT
-433 SPEITTEPSIDTGSE
+433 SDTGSE
-448 ANRKPFL
+448 LTRESP
-455 NGEELNETKG
+455 LNEEQK

>member
-1 MGAEVVVDKVKEI
+1 MGAEVVIGKINQI
-14 ATLTDIMQMFV
+14 ATLTDVMEMFV

-48 LDITYQVFNVEEID
+48 LDITYQVFSVEEID
-62 WTKWLTRKIMRVGLL
+62 WTKWLVRKVMKVGLL
-77 MWIIKEWDWLLREI
+77 MWIIKEWDWLLGEI
-91 ATGFIRIGEIGFGGN
+91 VAGFIKIGEIGFGGN
-106 IKNCVYIDNPSKLI
+106 IQDCVYIDNPSKLI
-120 SKANDIGDTILKA
+120 SKANKAGDAILEA
-133 TSMVSPRTW
+133 TSMISPRTW

-213 LLIEPIIEKI
+213 LLIEPIIEKL
-223 TVTKGLGTGGFCYV
+223 TVTKNIGTYGFCYV

-284 LKTAINTVNAG
+284 IKSAVGAVDAT
-295 KGGVLGAKKGAE
+295 KGGVMGAKKGAE
-307 TGSSIGGKVGGAV
+307 TGGDIGGKVGGAV
-320 GSLFGAGGAKVG
+320 GSLFGKGGEAVG
-332 AKIGSAVG
+332 SKIGGVVG
-340 GTVGAGLY
+340 GTVGAGIY
-348 GTYSAAQ
+348 GTYSAAK

-368 AKNSVKNAADKA
+368 TKKTAKNAADKV
-380 TEEASK
+380 TEEVSK
-386 TATNTG
+386 TSA
-392 SSNDTGTS
+392 DTGNSTS
-400 KSSETTAS
+400 HV
-408 SSTDTGTPSSV
+408 STDTGTQQPSAGP
-419 ETTAS
+419 ETKENFN
-424 PSTDTGTTT
+424 PT
-433 SPEITTEPSIDTGSE
+433 SDTGSE
-448 ANRKPFL
+448 LTRESP
-455 NGEELNETKG
+455 LNEEQK

>member
-1 MGAEVVVDKVKEI
+1 MGAEVVIGKINQI
-14 ATLTDIMQMFV
+14 ATLTDVMEMFV

-48 LDITYQVFNVEEID
+48 LDITYQVFSVEEID
-62 WTKWLTRKIMRVGLL
+62 WTKWLVRKVMKVGLL
-77 MWIIKEWDWLLREI
+77 MWIIKEWDWLLGEI
-91 ATGFIRIGEIGFGGN
+91 VAGFIKIGEIGFGGN
-106 IKNCVYIDNPSKLI
+106 IQDCVYIDNPSKLI
-120 SKANDIGDTILKA
+120 SKANKAGDAILEA
-133 TSMVSPRTW
+133 TSMISPRTW

-213 LLIEPIIEKI
+213 LLIEPIIEKL
-223 TVTKGLGTGGFCYV
+223 TVTKNIGTYGFCYV

-284 LKTAINTVNAG
+284 IKSAVGAVDAT
-295 KGGVLGAKKGAE
+295 KGGVMGAKKGAE
-307 TGSSIGGKVGGAV
+307 TGGGIGGKIGGTV
-320 GSLFGAGGAKVG
+320 GSLFGKGGEAVG
-332 AKIGSAVG
+332 SKIGSVIG
-340 GTVGAGLY
+340 GTVGAGIY
-348 GTYSAAQ
+348 GTYSAAK

-368 AKNSVKNAADKA
+368 TKKTAKNAADKV
-380 TEEASK
+380 TEEVSK
-386 TATNTG
+386 TSA
-392 SSNDTGTS
+392 DTGNSTS
-400 KSSETTAS
+400 HV
-408 SSTDTGTPSSV
+408 STDTGTQQPSAGP
-419 ETTAS
+419 ETKENFN
-424 PSTDTGTTT
+424 PT
-433 SPEITTEPSIDTGSE
+433 SDTGSE
-448 ANRKPFL
+448 LTRESP
-455 NGEELNETKG
+455 LNEEQK

>member
-1 MGAEVVVDKVKEI
+1 MGAEVVVEKVNQI
-14 ATLTDIMQMFV
+14 ATLTDVMEMFV

-62 WTKWLTRKIMRVGLL
+62 WTKWLVRKVMKVGLL
-77 MWIIKEWDWLLREI
+77 MWIIKEWDWLLKEI
-91 ATGFIRIGEIGFGGN
+91 VAGFIKIGEIGFGGK
-106 IKNCVYIDNPSKLI
+106 IQDCAYIDNPSKLI
-120 SKANDIGDTILKA
+120 SKANKAGDAILEA
-133 TSMVSPRTW
+133 TSMISPRTW

-213 LLIEPIIEKI
+213 LLIEPIIEKL
-223 TVTKGLGTGGFCYV
+223 TVTKNIGTNGFCYV

-284 LKTAINTVNAG
+284 IKSAVGAVDAG
-295 KGGVLGAKKGAE
+295 KGGVMGAKKGAE
-307 TGSSIGGKVGGAV
+307 TGGNIGGKVGGAV
-320 GSLFGAGGAKVG
+320 GSLFGKGGEAVG
-332 AKIGSAVG
+332 SKIGGVVG
-340 GTVGAGLY
+340 GTVGAGIY
-348 GTYSAAQ
+348 GTYSAAK

-368 AKNSVKNAADKA
+368 TKKTAKNVGDKV
-380 TEEASK
+380 TEEVSKAS
-386 TATNTG
+386 T
-392 SSNDTGTS
+392 DTGNSTS
-400 KSSETTAS
+400 HT
-408 SSTDTGTPSSV
+408 STDTGTQQAS
-419 ETTAS
+419 AS
-424 PSTDTGTTT
+424 PDTKETFNTT
-433 SPEITTEPSIDTGSE
+433 SDTGSE
-448 ANRKPFL
+448 LTRESP
-455 NGEELNETKG
+455 LNEEQK

>member
-1 MGAEVVVDKVKEI
+1 MGAEVVIGKINQI
-14 ATLTDIMQMFV
+14 ATLTDVMEMFV

-48 LDITYQVFNVEEID
+48 LDITYQVFSVEEID
-62 WTKWLTRKIMRVGLL
+62 WTKWLVRKVMKVGLL
-77 MWIIKEWDWLLREI
+77 MWIIKEWDWLLGEI
-91 ATGFIRIGEIGFGGN
+91 VAGFIKIGEIGFGGN
-106 IKNCVYIDNPSKLI
+106 IQDCVYIDNPSKLI
-120 SKANDIGDTILKA
+120 SKANKAGDAILEA
-133 TSMVSPRTW
+133 TSMISPRTW

-150 LMVGFFFIAFSIIII
+150 LMIGFFFIAFSIIII

-213 LLIEPIIEKI
+213 LLIEPIIEKL
-223 TVTKGLGTGGFCYV
+223 TVTKNIGTYGFCYV

-284 LKTAINTVNAG
+284 IKSAVGAVDAT
-295 KGGVLGAKKGAE
+295 KGGVMGAKKGAE
-307 TGSSIGGKVGGAV
+307 TGGDIGGKIGGTV
-320 GSLFGAGGAKVG
+320 GSLFGKGGEAVG
-332 AKIGSAVG
+332 SKIGSVIG
-340 GTVGAGLY
+340 GTVGAGVY
-348 GTYSAAQ
+348 GTYSAAK

-368 AKNSVKNAADKA
+368 TKKTAKNAADKV
-380 TEEASK
+380 TEEVSK
-386 TATNTG
+386 TSADIGN
-392 SSNDTGTS
+392 STS
-400 KSSETTAS
+400 HV
-408 SSTDTGTPSSV
+408 STDTGTQQPSAGP
-419 ETTAS
+419 ETKENFN
-424 PSTDTGTTT
+424 PT
-433 SPEITTEPSIDTGSE
+433 SDTGSE
-448 ANRKPFL
+448 LTRESP
-455 NGEELNETKG
+455 LNEEQK

>member
-1 MGAEVVVDKVKEI
+1 MGAEVVVGKINQI
-14 ATLTDIMQMFV
+14 ATLTDVMEMFI

-62 WTKWLTRKIMRVGLL
+62 WTKWLVRKVMKVGLL

-91 ATGFIRIGEIGFGGN
+91 VAGFIKIGEIGFGGN
-106 IKNCVYIDNPSKLI
+106 IQDCVYIDNPSKLI
-120 SKANDIGDTILKA
+120 SKANKAGDAILEA
-133 TSMVSPRTW
+133 TSMISPRTW

-150 LMVGFFFIAFSIIII
+150 LMIGFFFIAFSIIII

-213 LLIEPIIEKI
+213 LLIEPIIEKL
-223 TVTKGLGTGGFCYV
+223 TVTKNIGTNGFCYV
-237 ITVVMILAYMTLKIP
+237 ITVIMILAYMTLKIP

-284 LKTAINTVNAG
+284 IKSAVGAVDAG
-295 KGGVLGAKKGAE
+295 KGGIMGAKKGAE
-307 TGSSIGGKVGGAV
+307 TGSNIGGKVGGAV
-320 GSLFGAGGAKVG
+320 GSLFGKSGEAVG
-332 AKIGSAVG
+332 SKIGSAVG
-340 GTVGAGLY
+340 GTMGAGVY
-348 GTYSAAQ
+348 GTYSAAK

-368 AKNSVKNAADKA
+368 TKKTAKNAADKV
-380 TEEASK
+380 TEEVSKAS
-386 TATNTG
+386 A
-392 SSNDTGTS
+392 DTGNTS
-400 KSSETTAS
+400 HAP
-408 SSTDTGTPSSV
+408 TDTGTQQASASS
-419 ETTAS
+419 
-424 PSTDTGTTT
+424 DTKENFNTT
-433 SPEITTEPSIDTGSE
+433 SDTGSE
-448 ANRKPFL
+448 LTRESP
-455 NGEELNETKG
+455 LNEEQK

>member
-1 MGAEVVVDKVKEI
+1 MGAEVVVGKINQI
-14 ATLTDIMQMFV
+14 ATLTDVMEMFI

-62 WTKWLTRKIMRVGLL
+62 WTKWLVRKVMKVGLL

-91 ATGFIRIGEIGFGGN
+91 VAGFIKIGEIGFGGN
-106 IKNCVYIDNPSKLI
+106 IQDCVYIDNPSKLI
-120 SKANDIGDTILKA
+120 SKANKAGDAILEA
-133 TSMVSPRTW
+133 TSMISPRTW

-150 LMVGFFFIAFSIIII
+150 LMIGFFFIAFSIIII

-213 LLIEPIIEKI
+213 LLIEPIIEKL
-223 TVTKGLGTGGFCYV
+223 TVTKNIGTNGFCYV
-237 ITVVMILAYMTLKIP
+237 ITVIMILAYMTLKIP

-284 LKTAINTVNAG
+284 IKSAVGAVDAG
-295 KGGVLGAKKGAE
+295 KGGIMGAKKGAE
-307 TGSSIGGKVGGAV
+307 TGSNIGGKVGGAV
-320 GSLFGAGGAKVG
+320 GSLFGKSGEAVG
-332 AKIGSAVG
+332 SKIGSAVG
-340 GTVGAGLY
+340 GTMGAGVY
-348 GTYSAAQ
+348 GTYSAAK

-368 AKNSVKNAADKA
+368 TKKTAKNAADKV
-380 TEEASK
+380 TEEVSKAS
-386 TATNTG
+386 A
-392 SSNDTGTS
+392 DTGNTS
-400 KSSETTAS
+400 HAPTYTGTQQASAS
-408 SSTDTGTPSSV
+408 SDTK
-419 ETTAS
+419 ENFN
-424 PSTDTGTTT
+424 TT
-433 SPEITTEPSIDTGSE
+433 SDTESE
-448 ANRKPFL
+448 LTRESP
-455 NGEELNETKG
+455 LNEEQK

>member
-1 MGAEVVVDKVKEI
+1 MGAEVVIGKINQI
-14 ATLTDIMQMFV
+14 ATLTDVMEMFI

-48 LDITYQVFNVEEID
+48 LDITYQVFSVEEID
-62 WTKWLTRKIMRVGLL
+62 WTKWLVRKVMKVGLL
-77 MWIIKEWDWLLREI
+77 MWIIKEWDWLLGEI
-91 ATGFIRIGEIGFGGN
+91 VAGFIKIGEIGFGGN
-106 IKNCVYIDNPSKLI
+106 IQDCVYIDNPSKLI
-120 SKANDIGDTILKA
+120 SKANKAGDAILEA
-133 TSMVSPRTW
+133 TSMISPRTW

-213 LLIEPIIEKI
+213 LLIEPIIEKL
-223 TVTKGLGTGGFCYV
+223 TVTKNIGTYGFCYV

-284 LKTAINTVNAG
+284 IKSAVGAVDAT
-295 KGGVLGAKKGAE
+295 KGGVMGAKKGAE
-307 TGSSIGGKVGGAV
+307 TGGDIGGKIGGTV
-320 GSLFGAGGAKVG
+320 GSLFGKGGEAVG
-332 AKIGSAVG
+332 SKIGSVIG
-340 GTVGAGLY
+340 GTVGAGIY
-348 GTYSAAQ
+348 GTYSAAK

-368 AKNSVKNAADKA
+368 TKKTAKNAADKV
-380 TEEASK
+380 TEEVSK
-386 TATNTG
+386 TSA
-392 SSNDTGTS
+392 DTGNNTS
-400 KSSETTAS
+400 HV
-408 SSTDTGTPSSV
+408 STDTGTQQASAGP
-419 ETTAS
+419 ETKENFN
-424 PSTDTGTTT
+424 PT
-433 SPEITTEPSIDTGSE
+433 SDTGSE
-448 ANRKPFL
+448 LTRESP
-455 NGEELNETKG
+455 LNEEQK

>member
-1 MGAEVVVDKVKEI
+1 MGAEVVIGKINQI
-14 ATLTDIMQMFV
+14 ATLTDVMEMFV

-62 WTKWLTRKIMRVGLL
+62 WTKWLVRKVMKVGLL
-77 MWIIKEWDWLLREI
+77 MWIIKEWDWLLGEI
-91 ATGFIRIGEIGFGGN
+91 VAGFIKIGEIGFGGN
-106 IKNCVYIDNPSKLI
+106 IQDCVYIDNPSKLI
-120 SKANDIGDTILKA
+120 SKANKAGDAILEA
-133 TSMVSPRTW
+133 TSMISPRTW

-213 LLIEPIIEKI
+213 LLIEPIIEKL
-223 TVTKGLGTGGFCYV
+223 TVTKNIGTYGFCYV

-284 LKTAINTVNAG
+284 IKSAVGAVDAT
-295 KGGVLGAKKGAE
+295 KGGVMGAKKGAE
-307 TGSSIGGKVGGAV
+307 TGGDIGGKIGGTV
-320 GSLFGAGGAKVG
+320 GSLFGKGGEAVG
-332 AKIGSAVG
+332 SKIGSVIG
-340 GTVGAGLY
+340 GTVGAGVY
-348 GTYSAAQ
+348 GTYSAAK

-368 AKNSVKNAADKA
+368 TKKTAKNVGDKV
-380 TEEASK
+380 TEEVSKAS
-386 TATNTG
+386 T
-392 SSNDTGTS
+392 DTGNSTS
-400 KSSETTAS
+400 HT
-408 SSTDTGTPSSV
+408 STDTGTQQAS
-419 ETTAS
+419 AS
-424 PSTDTGTTT
+424 PDTKETFNIT
-433 SPEITTEPSIDTGSE
+433 SDTGSE
-448 ANRKPFL
+448 LTRESP
-455 NGEELNETKG
+455 LNEEQK

>member
-1 MGAEVVVDKVKEI
+1 MGAEVVIGKINQI
-14 ATLTDIMQMFV
+14 ATLTDVMEMFV

-48 LDITYQVFNVEEID
+48 LDITYQVFSVEEID
-62 WTKWLTRKIMRVGLL
+62 WTKWLVRKVMKVGLL
-77 MWIIKEWDWLLREI
+77 MWIIKEWDWLLGEI
-91 ATGFIRIGEIGFGGN
+91 VAGFIKIGEIGFGGN
-106 IKNCVYIDNPSKLI
+106 IQDCVYIDNPSKLI
-120 SKANDIGDTILKA
+120 SKANKAGDAILEA
-133 TSMVSPRTW
+133 TSMISPRTW

-213 LLIEPIIEKI
+213 LLIEPIIEKL
-223 TVTKGLGTGGFCYV
+223 TVTKNIGTYGFCYV

-284 LKTAINTVNAG
+284 IKSAVGAVDAT
-295 KGGVLGAKKGAE
+295 KGGVMGAKKGAE
-307 TGSSIGGKVGGAV
+307 TGGDIGGKIGGTV
-320 GSLFGAGGAKVG
+320 GSLFGKGGEAVG
-332 AKIGSAVG
+332 SKIGSVIG
-340 GTVGAGLY
+340 GTVGAGVY
-348 GTYSAAQ
+348 GTYSAAK

-368 AKNSVKNAADKA
+368 TKKTAKNAADKV
-380 TEEASK
+380 TEEVSK
-386 TATNTG
+386 TSA
-392 SSNDTGTS
+392 DTGNSTS
-400 KSSETTAS
+400 HV
-408 SSTDTGTPSSV
+408 STDTGTQQPSAGP
-419 ETTAS
+419 ETKENFN
-424 PSTDTGTTT
+424 PT
-433 SPEITTEPSIDTGSE
+433 SDTGSE
-448 ANRKPFL
+448 LTRESP
-455 NGEELNETKG
+455 LNEEQK

>member
-62 WTKWLTRKIMRVGLL
+62 WTKWLTRKVMRVGLL

-106 IKNCVYIDNPSKLI
+106 IKNCIYIDNPSKLI

-213 LLIEPIIEKI
+213 LLIEPIIDKI

-284 LKTAINTVNAG
+284 LKSAVNTVNAG

-307 TGSSIGGKVGGAV
+307 TGGSIGGKVGGAV
-320 GSLFGAGGAKVG
+320 GSIFGAGGAAVG
-332 AKIGSAVG
+332 SKIGSVVG

-368 AKNSVKNAADKA
+368 TKKTAKNAADKV
-380 TEEASK
+380 TEEVSKAS
-386 TATNTG
+386 A
-392 SSNDTGTS
+392 DTGNTS
-400 KSSETTAS
+400 HPP
-408 SSTDTGTPSSV
+408 TDTGTQQASASS
-419 ETTAS
+419 
-424 PSTDTGTTT
+424 DTKENFNTT
-433 SPEITTEPSIDTGSE
+433 SDTGSE
-448 ANRKPFL
+448 LTREFP
-455 NGEELNETKG
+455 LNEEQK